1 MNKYAFMSVPVLVGI
16 LFVSGCGNTPVA
28 PYSFQNQKGME
39 QTPSTTSP
47 LATSTCLTGCNA
59 LESGSGLVSKE
70 NCEAGC
76 WTEEAKQKKDITLC
90 ATKIPKENSLM
101 LLGCQMAVA
110 EAVGDVKLCDTI
122 GDSMND
128 LMRGACYATI
138 AKQKKDASLCE
149 PLKGTLMY
157 TGCVSD
163 VKGES
168 STSTEE

>member
-16 LFVSGCGNTPVA
+16 LFVSGCGNAPVA

-39 QTPSTTSP
+39 QIPSTTSP

-70 NCEAGC
+70 NCKAGC

-149 PLKGTLMY
+149 PLKGMLMY
-157 TGCVSD
+157 EGCVSD

-168 STSTEE
+168 STPTE